1 MIVTCL
7 ASILGLV
14 INFTII
20 ATRRTKPVRAILQG
34 LAARAREISAG
45 SAEMGEASDAMSHGS
60 AIQSAT
66 IEETSSSLEEIL
78 SMTKH
83 NSERARVMNHLVDD
97 TTQIISR
104 MSTFMRDLTN
114 SMDEINKASQ
124 ETSKIIKTI
133 DEIAFQTN
141 LLALNAAVEA
151 ARAGASGAGFAVV
164 AGEVRSLAMRSA
176 EAAKNTAD
184 LIESTVKK
192 IKAGSEIVVKTNQE
206 FNEVATRSS
215 KMGVMIAEITTVS
228 QKQEQGI
235 EQISSSIHNMDQI
248 IEQNMA
254 HADEVAAIAEDTT
267 QQAET
272 IMQYIRRM
280 APLVGLKSASAKPM
294 KLIRDASPER
304 APKPGPQGKIG
315 TAAPVR
321 SLPAPKK

>member
-1 MIVTCL
+1 
-7 ASILGLV
+7 
-14 INFTII
+14 
-20 ATRRTKPVRAILQG
+20 
-34 LAARAREISAG
+34 
-45 SAEMGEASDAMSHGS
+45 MGEASDAMSHGS

-66 IEETSSSLEEIL
+66 IEETSSSLEEML

-83 NSERARVMNHLVDD
+83 NSEKAKVMNHLVDD

-104 MSTFMRDLTN
+104 MSTFMRELTN
-114 SMDEINKASQ
+114 SMDDINKASQ

-206 FNEVATRSS
+206 FNEVAAQSS
-215 KMGVMIAEITTVS
+215 KMGVMIAEIAAVS

-248 IEQNMA
+248 IGQNMA
-254 HADEVAAIAEDTT
+254 HTEEVAAMAEDTT

-272 IMQYIRRM
+272 IRQYIRRM
-280 APLVGLKSASAKPM
+280 APLVGLRSASAKPM
-294 KLIRDASPER
+294 KRIPHASPKG
-304 APKPGPQGKIG
+304 ALKPGPQRKIG
-315 TAAPVR
+315 TTAPIR
-321 SLPAPKK
+321 ALPAPKK